1 MNQYQ
6 RVSRL
11 KKYLGDD
18 VIKDAK
24 EEKGKPFNIKEGISR
39 LNYGGIWEK
48 SKEFK
53 DVTSSQT
60 KLVLEKLKELVLHVF
75 A

>member
-1 MNQYQ
+1 MNQHQ

-24 EEKGKPFNIKEGISR
+24 EEKGKP
-39 LNYGGIWEK
+39 
-48 SKEFK
+48 
-53 DVTSSQT
+53 
-60 KLVLEKLKELVLHVF
+60 
-75 A
+75 